1 MLGFRIRKMR
11 GKSPTKRPS
20 ADRGRGPLLEI
31 QVHPSQ
37 IRLGVHYF
45 FFTRRQLALWAAG
58 IAFFVGLVLF
68 GLIVSPIVIGNLF
81 QRSEYEALVAERR
94 RQGERLQTLSAQLA
108 EVGESSDSL
117 HLRMSRIYLAYGL
130 DSEQEEGQGS
140 GYPFVEA
147 PFNEEPPQS
156 IFRNSI
162 RHGRGLERQIRER
175 MAVLGSFIDEVQ
187 GFEEVHADQVR
198 TTPSLT
204 PLKREE
210 FVLTSP
216 FGTRR
221 SPFTKQVDFHPG
233 IDMAAATGTPIHAPA
248 DGKVVYS
255 GRYPVRQSVSWWRYG
270 NLVAVRHGDRFIS
283 IFGHCDTLNVRVGQS
298 VTQGEVL
305 ATVGNT
311 GWSTSPH
318 LHYEVRRREEGTDYK
333 PVDPRVYILDQSWRD
348 EEQLLVRG
356 RRAPDMSDFEPLPS
370 IIARR
375 R

>member
-1 MLGFRIRKMR
+1 MLGFRVRKMR
-11 GKSPTKRPS
+11 GKPPIKKAAT
-20 ADRGRGPLLEI
+20 GGGPLLEI

-37 IRLGVHYF
+37 IRLGVRYF
-45 FFTRRQLALWAAG
+45 YFTRRQLAIWVASIL
-58 IAFFVGLVLF
+58 FYVGLVVFSLV
-68 GLIVSPIVIGNLF
+68 VSPTVIGNLF

-94 RQGERLQTLSAQLA
+94 RQGERLQALSAQLT
-108 EVGESSDSL
+108 EVGEASDAL

-130 DSEQEEGQGS
+130 DSELEEGQGS
-140 GYPFVEA
+140 GYPFAEA
-147 PFNEEPPQS
+147 DVPQS

-187 GFEEVHADQVR
+187 GFEEMHADQVL
-198 TTPSLT
+198 TTPSLS
-204 PLKREE
+204 PLSRDE

-233 IDMAAATGTPIHAPA
+233 IDLAAATGTPIHAPA

-255 GRYPVRQSVSWWRYG
+255 GRYPVRQSVRWWRYG
-270 NLVAVRHGDRFIS
+270 NLVAVRHGARFIS
-283 IFGHCDTLNVRVGQS
+283 VFGHCDTLAVRVGQK
-298 VTQGEVL
+298 VKQGEVL

-318 LHYEVRRREEGTDYK
+318 LHYEVRRREEEGEYK
-333 PVDPRVYILDQSWRD
+333 PVDPRIYILDHSWRD
-348 EEQLLVRG
+348 EETLLVRG
-356 RRAPDMSDFEPLPS
+356 RRAPDLSDFEPLPR

>member
-1 MLGFRIRKMR
+1 V
-11 GKSPTKRPS
+11 
-20 ADRGRGPLLEI
+20 GPLLEI

-37 IRLGVHYF
+37 IRRGVRYF
-45 FFTRRQLALWAAG
+45 FFTRRQLATWATG
-58 IAFFVGLVLF
+58 TLFYVGLVLF
-68 GLIVSPIVIGNLF
+68 GLVVSPIVIGNIF

-94 RQGERLQTLSAQLA
+94 RQGERLQTLSGQLA
-108 EVGESSDSL
+108 EVGEASDSL

-140 GYPFVEA
+140 GYPFAEA
-147 PFNEEPPQS
+147 EVPQS
-156 IFRNSI
+156 IFRSSI
-162 RHGRGLERQIRER
+162 RHGRALERQIRER

-187 GFEEVHADQVR
+187 GFEELHADQVL
-198 TTPSLT
+198 TTPSLA
-204 PLKREE
+204 PLKRED

-233 IDMAAATGTPIHAPA
+233 LDLAAATGTSIFAPA

-283 IFGHCDTLNVRVGQS
+283 IFGHCDTLAVRVGQT
-298 VTQGEVL
+298 VKQGEVL

-318 LHYEVRRREEGTDYK
+318 LHYEVRRREEEGDYK
-333 PVDPRVYILDQSWRD
+333 PVDPRVYILDHQWRD

-356 RRAPDMSDFEPLPS
+356 RRAPDMSDFEPLPR

>member
-1 MLGFRIRKMR
+1 MLGLKIRKMP
-11 GKSPTKRPS
+11 GKPPNKPAPS
-20 ADRGRGPLLEI
+20 QGPLLEI

-37 IRLGVHYF
+37 IRLGVRYF
-45 FFTRRQLALWAAG
+45 FFTRRQLAIWAATVTG
-58 IAFFVGLVLF
+58 YAVLVVF
-68 GLIVSPIVIGNLF
+68 ALIVSPIVIGNLF
-81 QRSEYEALVAERR
+81 QRSEYEALVSERR
-94 RQGERLQTLSAQLA
+94 RQGERLQTLTKQLS
-108 EVGESSDSL
+108 EVGESSDAL
-117 HLRMSRIYLAYGL
+117 HIRMSRIYLAYGL

-147 PFNEEPPQS
+147 EVPES
-156 IFRNSI
+156 IFRGSI
-162 RHGRGLERQIRER
+162 RHGRGLERKIRER

-198 TTPSLT
+198 TTPSLA
-204 PLKREE
+204 PLERED

-233 IDMAAATGTPIHAPA
+233 LDLAAATGTPIRAPA
-248 DGKVVYS
+248 DGKVVYA

-283 IFGHCDTLNVRVGQS
+283 IFGHCDTVSVRVGQT
-298 VTQGEVL
+298 VKQGEVL

-318 LHYEVRRREEGTDYK
+318 LHYEVRRREGEGDYI
-333 PVDPRVYILDQSWRD
+333 PVDPRVYILDHDWRD
-348 EEQLLVRG
+348 QEQLLVRG
-356 RRAPDMSDFEPLPS
+356 RRAPDMSDFEPLPR
-370 IIARR
+370 IIERR

>member
-1 MLGFRIRKMR
+1 MLGFRVRKMR
-11 GKSPTKRPS
+11 GKPPARRPPAS
-20 ADRGRGPLLEI
+20 RGPLLEI

-37 IRLGVHYF
+37 IRLGVRYF
-45 FFTRRQLALWAAG
+45 FFTRRQLAIWAAS
-58 IAFFVGLVLF
+58 IAGYLALAVFSLL
-68 GLIVSPIVIGNLF
+68 VSPIVIGHLF
-81 QRSEYEALVAERR
+81 QRSEYESLVAERS
-94 RQGERLQTLSAQLA
+94 RQGERLMALSKQLS
-108 EVGESSDSL
+108 EVGEASDAL

-130 DSEQEEGQGS
+130 DSDEEAGQGS
-140 GYPFVEA
+140 GYPFAGA
-147 PFNEEPPQS
+147 PPGDQDLPQS
-156 IFRNSI
+156 IFRNSL
-162 RHGRGLERQIRER
+162 RHGRGLERQIHER

-187 GFEEVHADQVR
+187 RFEELHADQVR
-198 TTPSLT
+198 TTPSLA
-204 PLKREE
+204 PLERDD

-233 IDMAAATGTPIHAPA
+233 IDLAAATGTPIRAPA
-248 DGKVVYS
+248 DGKVVYA

-283 IFGHCDTLNVRVGQS
+283 IFGHCDTMAVRVGQT
-298 VTQGEVL
+298 VKQGEVL

-318 LHYEVRRREEGTDYK
+318 LHYEVRRREEGGDYK
-333 PVDPRVYILDQSWRD
+333 PVDPRVYILDHSWRD

-356 RRAPDMSDFEPLPS
+356 RRAPDMSAFEPLPS

-375 R
+375 

>member
-1 MLGFRIRKMR
+1 MLGFRVRKMR
-11 GKSPTKRPS
+11 GKPPMKRPAVGS
-20 ADRGRGPLLEI
+20 GPLLEI

-37 IRLGVHYF
+37 IRLGVRYF
-45 FFTRRQLALWAAG
+45 FFTRRQLGLWAAG
-58 IAFFVGLVLF
+58 ILAYVALVLF
-68 GLIVSPIVIGNLF
+68 SLVVSPIVIGHLF
-81 QRSEYEALVAERR
+81 QRSDYEALVAERR
-94 RQGERLQTLSAQLA
+94 RQGERLEVLSAQLA
-108 EVGESSDSL
+108 EVGEASDTL

-130 DSEQEEGQGS
+130 DSELEEGQGS
-140 GYPFVEA
+140 GYPFVDVET
-147 PFNEEPPQS
+147 PES

-162 RHGRGLERQIRER
+162 RHGQSLERQIRER
-175 MAVLGSFIDEVQ
+175 MAVLGSFIEEVQ
-187 GFEEVHADQVR
+187 GFEELHSDQVQ

-204 PLKREE
+204 PLEREA

-233 IDMAAATGTPIHAPA
+233 LDLAAATGTPIRAPA
-248 DGKVVYS
+248 DGKVVFA

-270 NLVAVRHGDRFIS
+270 NLVAVRHGDRFITLY
-283 IFGHCDTLNVRVGQS
+283 GHCDTLAVRVGQQ
-298 VTQGEVL
+298 VKQGEVL
-305 ATVGNT
+305 GTVGNT

-318 LHYEVRRREEGTDYK
+318 LHYEVRRREAEGEYK
-333 PVDPRVYILDQSWRD
+333 PVDPRVYILDHSWRD

-356 RRAPDMSDFEPLPS
+356 RRAPDMSDFEPLPR

>member
-1 MLGFRIRKMR
+1 
-11 GKSPTKRPS
+11 
-20 ADRGRGPLLEI
+20 LLEI

-37 IRLGVHYF
+37 IRLGVRYF
-45 FFTRRQLALWAAG
+45 FFTRRQLAIWTAG
-58 IAFFVGLVLF
+58 IALYVGLVIF
-68 GLIVSPIVIGNLF
+68 GLIVSPIIIGNLF
-81 QRSEYEALVAERR
+81 QRNEYEALLAERR
-94 RQGERLQTLSAQLA
+94 RQGERLQALSAQLG
-108 EVGESSDSL
+108 EVGESSDEL

-147 PFNEEPPQS
+147 EVPQS

-162 RHGRGLERQIRER
+162 RHGLGLERQIRER
-175 MAVLGSFIDEVQ
+175 MAVLGSFIDEVR
-187 GFEEVHADQVR
+187 GFEEMHADQVL

-233 IDMAAATGTPIHAPA
+233 IDLAAATGTEIFAPA
-248 DGKVVYS
+248 DGKVVYA

-283 IFGHCDTLNVRVGQS
+283 IFGHCDTLAVRVGQS
-298 VTQGEVL
+298 VKQGEVL

-318 LHYEVRRREEGTDYK
+318 LHYEVRRREEEGDYK
-333 PVDPRVYILDQSWRD
+333 PVDPRVYILDHSWRD

-356 RRAPDMSDFEPLPS
+356 RRAPDLSDFEPLPR

>member
-1 MLGFRIRKMR
+1 MR
-11 GKSPTKRPS
+11 GEPPRRKSRAGKPPAS
-20 ADRGRGPLLEI
+20 QGPLLEI

-37 IRLGVHYF
+37 IRLGVRYF
-45 FFTRRQLALWAAG
+45 FFTRRQLAIWATGLAG
-58 IAFFVGLVLF
+58 FGALVVF
-68 GLIVSPIVIGNLF
+68 SLIVSPIVIGNIF
-81 QRSEYEALVAERR
+81 QRSEYEALVAERS
-94 RQGERLQTLSAQLA
+94 RQGERLQALSAQLT
-108 EVGESSDSL
+108 EVGESSDAL

-147 PFNEEPPQS
+147 EVPPS

-162 RHGRGLERQIRER
+162 RHGRGLEREIHER

-187 GFEEVHADQVR
+187 GFERMHADQVR
-198 TTPSLT
+198 TTPSLA
-204 PLKREE
+204 PLDREA

-233 IDMAAATGTPIHAPA
+233 IDLAAATGTPIYAPA

-270 NLVAVRHGDRFIS
+270 NLVALRHGDRFIS
-283 IFGHCDTLNVRVGQS
+283 IFGHCDTLAVRVGES
-298 VTQGEVL
+298 VKQGSVV

-318 LHYEVRRREEGTDYK
+318 LHYEVRRREEQGDYK
-333 PVDPRVYILDQSWRD
+333 PVDPRVYILDHSWRD
-348 EEQLLVRG
+348 AEQLLVRG
-356 RRAPDMSDFEPLPS
+356 RRAPDMSDYEPLPR
-370 IIARR
+370 IIERR